1 MNLEKKI
8 SALGK
13 IGPAII
19 ASALAF
25 SYSPNASA
33 DDFEDIYEGVDAAEK
48 DKKDTAGGSKQDA
61 AGENKKDT
69 LRGYEKIF
77 IGSTYFIPEI
87 YLAGA
92 QQEEHKN
99 PEYTL
104 SPDGE
109 KTEEEFRKTS
119 LLDATILTGVPALGA
134 SIAWIMNDPQYK
146 GRTADEFLE
155 DFKEGFTGPPRLDN
169 NPWYINYVGHPLFG
183 SEAYL
188 LARNRG
194 VSPFGSF
201 LYSTAASVAW
211 EYLIENWVAHPS
223 IQDLLVTSPIGS
235 LIGEGRYYGKKEL
248 MKKKDKNALDNIA
261 IVILD
266 PIDALYRFAES
277 L

>member
-1 MNLEKKI
+1 MNLEKKL
-8 SALGK
+8 SALGKLFAPGK
-13 IGPAII
+13 IGPAVI

-25 SYSPNASA
+25 SYSPDAFA
-33 DDFEDIYEGVDAAEK
+33 DDSEDIYEDIDA
-48 DKKDTAGGSKQDA
+48 AGGSKKDSA
-61 AGENKKDT
+61 EN
-69 LRGYEKIF
+69 YEKVFLGRI
-77 IGSTYFIPEI
+77 YYLPEI
-87 YLAGA
+87 PPAANQRGEY
-92 QQEEHKN
+92 KN

-119 LLDATILTGVPALGA
+119 LLDATIFTGVPALGF
-134 SIAWIMNDPQYK
+134 SIAWFMFDPQYK

-155 DFKEGFTGPPRLDN
+155 DFKEGFTSPPKLDN
-169 NPWYINYVGHPLFG
+169 NPWYINYIGHPLFG

-211 EYLIENWVAHPS
+211 EYLIENWVGHPS
-223 IQDLLVTSPIGS
+223 IQDLLVTSSIGS
-235 LIGEGRYYGKKEL
+235 LVGEGRYYGKKEL
-248 MKKKDKNALDNIA
+248 MKKKDKNVLDNIA